1 MKSKKVL
8 EQESKMKILSLRR
21 TLSFLLI
28 LFLTVSVCEAQRYKK
43 SIRNPERDLFGKS
56 LNTKRVKYRESPSV
70 VRAKK
75 KQEANQ
81 KKLEK
86 EYDQYVKDQRKRAVE
101 IQSPEVQERMLA
113 NRKDTDLKYKEKKKK
128 VIADDKK
135 ARKKYR

>member
-1 MKSKKVL
+1 
-8 EQESKMKILSLRR
+8 MKILSLRR

>member
-1 MKSKKVL
+1 
-8 EQESKMKILSLRR
+8 MKILSLRR

-28 LFLTVSVCEAQRYKK
+28 LFLTVSVCEALRYKK